1 MDSQIAGIITL
12 LRSALKN
19 EPEELPEGFNL
30 DRAVPVLYKH
40 HLVGLGLRGAARCG
54 VSRELPAMQKL
65 TAMFCADAA
74 KNRLQIQQTK
84 VIFALF
90 EEHGIEYMPVK
101 GAVLKSLYPQSALRA
116 MGDADVLIHQEQYP
130 QIRELLFSIGMTEEI
145 ESDHHYS
152 WQAGDFK
159 LELHKRLIPSY
170 DRDYYAY
177 YGNGW
182 GLARQV
188 GQSSAYYLGPEDH
201 FIYLLTHFAKHYR
214 GGSISAKSICDFWI
228 WRNTFPDMEEA
239 YLSAEL
245 QKLKLLDFY
254 RNILDLLN
262 TWFEGAAPTKAVEQI
277 TQTAFRGSVFGFEE
291 TMAVVSLINLTQKGF
306 SISRSRW
313 IFLLRTI
320 FPAGN
325 VLKLRYPILKKAP
338 LLLPAAWVARWFE
351 VFFRHHSRI
360 RRTIAV
366 SRNMIQTDSG
376 RLRDYEELLCSVG
389 LGFHALE

>member
-19 EPEELPEGFNL
+19 EPEELPEEFNL

-101 GAVLKSLYPQSALRA
+101 GVVLKSLYPQSVLRA

-130 QIRELLFSIGMTEEI
+130 QIQELLSYIGMTEEI

-177 YGNGW
+177 YGDGW
-182 GLARQV
+182 GSARQV

-228 WRNTFPDMEEA
+228 WRNAFPDMEEA

-245 QKLKLLDFY
+245 QKLELLDFY

-277 TQTAFRGSVFGFEE
+277 TQTAFRGSVFDFEE

-306 SISRSRW
+306 PISRSRW
-313 IFLLRTI
+313 IYLLRTI
-320 FPAGN
+320 FPAEN
-325 VLKLRYPILKKAP
+325 VLKLRYPFLKKAP
-338 LLLPAAWVARWFE
+338 FLLPIAWGVRWFE
-351 VFFRHHSRI
+351 LFFRYHSHI
-360 RRTIAV
+360 RYHIAV
-366 SRNMIQTDSG
+366 SQNIMQMDTG
-376 RLRDYEELLCSVG
+376 RLGDYEELLRSVG
-389 LGFHALE
+389 LGFHSLE